1 MLSAETRLSRR
12 VAVVTEN
19 YPIPDEDV
27 GTLISCGLRFFG
39 EKLSADLAFWN
50 SPRVGAVFPG
60 IPYVS
65 FSVKF

>member
-1 MLSAETRLSRR
+1 M
-12 VAVVTEN
+12 TEN
-19 YPIPDEDV
+19 YLIPDDDDV
-27 GTLISCGLRFFG
+27 RAVISYGLRFFG

-50 SPRVGAVFPG
+50 SPGMEMVFPG